1 MATVINNPSGTGSSG
16 SGFGAAIAA
25 LILIVLVIIILAW
38 GLPAIR
44 NARNSGGTNIQVPDR
59 VNNVNPNPNPGS
71 NGR

>member
-25 LILIVLVIIILAW
+25 LILIILVIVILAW

-44 NARNSGGTNIQVPDR
+44 NARNSGGTTNVQVPDR
-59 VNNVNPNPNPGS
+59 VNVNTNP
-71 NGR
+71 R